1 MAVTVQQHAQKIMGL
16 MNSGSFKAAAKAAK
30 SAMKAFP
37 HEANF
42 INLAG
47 SALAQGGDARA
58 AIAMFSRALKMRPG
72 DAEIQNNLIQALIQ
86 TGQHAKAQELI
97 ARLLPKRKDPTAL
110 WFFKGASLSQSG
122 DPEGAIE
129 ALTKAIEGNPKHALA
144 HNLRGI
150 AYAAVN
156 DEQSAIADFR
166 RAHELNPRDP
176 DPLANIG
183 LPLARTGDAKAA
195 LEAVE
200 KALAINPNHV
210 NALHRQAIL
219 LAEEGR
225 IDEAIAAYHYLL
237 SVDPLHAEAYAELVA
252 TQAAEDNRALLP
264 DILAAQKK
272 VPPKSPLQ
280 ADLQRAAGNIY
291 FQLGDYD
298 KAATALARFNDLNA
312 KARPYDSAAEA
323 AECDRILA
331 AFPLGTPLP
340 AGGDRDRPTPIFVLG
355 QPRSGTT
362 LSEMILTAHPE
373 VQSCGELDMTRRL
386 VAALEDSGAPFD
398 PAAFA
403 AGFRAEM
410 PPVAPEARAFVDKMP
425 LNYRYIGYLLA
436 AFPEAPILHIARDPR
451 DVALSMWRSYFPSGG
466 MAFTFDQRAM
476 AHSANTYRRYMAHW
490 EALAPDRILT
500 LDYGEIV
507 SDLPAAA
514 RRMADFCGL
523 DWHEAMAAPEKN
535 TAAVR
540 TAAVVQVRQGVHKRS
555 LGGWRRMEAALAPFL
570 EDLDPA
576 LWPDL
581 T

>member
-1 MAVTVQQHAQKIMGL
+1 MAGTVQQHAQKIMGL
-16 MNSGSFKAAAKAAK
+16 MNSGNFNAAAKAAK
-30 SAMKAFP
+30 GAMKAFP
-37 HEANF
+37 REANF
-42 INLAG
+42 ANLAG
-47 SALAQGGDARA
+47 SALAQGGDGRG
-58 AIAMFSRALKMRPG
+58 AIAMFTKALKLRPG
-72 DAEIQNNLIQALIQ
+72 DADMQNNLIQALIQ

-97 ARLLPKRKDPTAL
+97 DKLLPKRADPSAL

-122 DPEGAIE
+122 DSQAAIT
-129 ALTKAIEGNPKHALA
+129 ALTKAIESNPKHALA

-150 AYAAVN
+150 AHIAQS
-156 DEQSAIADFR
+156 DEVSAIADFE
-166 RAHELNPRDP
+166 RAHALNPRDP

-183 LPLARTGDAKAA
+183 LPLARLGRAEEA
-195 LEAVE
+195 LAAVE
-200 KALAINPNHV
+200 KALALNPNHV

-237 SVDPLHAEAYAELVA
+237 TIDPLHAEGYAELAA
-252 TQAAEDNRALLP
+252 TQSPEANRALLP
-264 DILAAQKK
+264 EILSAQKK
-272 VPPKSPLQ
+272 LPAKSPLQ
-280 ADLQRAAGNIY
+280 ADLDRAAGHIY
-291 FQLGDYD
+291 FQLGEDA
-298 KAATALARFNDLNA
+298 KAAAALARFNDRNA

-331 AFPLGTPLP
+331 AFPLGMALP
-340 AGGDRDRPTPIFVLG
+340 SGGDSAAPTPIFVLG

-362 LSEMILTAHPE
+362 LSEMILTAHPK
-373 VQSCGELDMTRRL
+373 VQSCGELDMARRL
-386 VAALEDSGAPFD
+386 VAALEESGDAFD

-403 AGFRAEM
+403 AGFRAGM
-410 PPVAPEARAFVDKMP
+410 PPVEAEARAFVDKMP

-436 AFPEAPILHIARDPR
+436 AFPEAPIVHIARDPR
-451 DVALSMWRSYFPSGG
+451 DVALSMWRSYFPAGG

-476 AHSANTYRRYMAHW
+476 ARSANTYRRYMTHW
-490 EALAPDRILT
+490 QALAPDRILT

-523 DWHEAMAAPEKN
+523 DWHDAMAAPEKN

-540 TAAVVQVRQGVHKRS
+540 TASVVQVRQGVHKRS
-555 LGGWRRMEAALAPFL
+555 LGGWRRMEDALRPFL
-570 EDLDPA
+570 EELDPA

>member
-30 SAMKAFP
+30 GAMKAFP

-42 INLAG
+42 VNLAA
-47 SALAQGGDARA
+47 SAMAQSGDGRA
-58 AIAMFSRALKMRPG
+58 AITMFSKALKMRPG
-72 DAEIQNNLIQALIQ
+72 DVEIQNNLIQALIQ
-86 TGQHAKAQELI
+86 TGQHVKAQELI
-97 ARLLPKRKDPTAL
+97 AKLLPKRADPSAL

-122 DPEGAIE
+122 DSKGAIA
-129 ALTKAIEGNPKHALA
+129 ALTKAIEANPKHAMA
-144 HNLRGI
+144 YNLRGI
-150 AYAAVN
+150 AHATEN

-183 LPLARTGDAKAA
+183 LPLARTGDPDAA
-195 LEAVE
+195 LAAVE

-225 IDEAIAAYHYLL
+225 IEDAIAAYTYLL
-237 SVDPLHAEAYAELVA
+237 TIDPLHAEGYAEL
-252 TQAAEDNRALLP
+252 AAMQSREENRALLP
-264 DILAAQKK
+264 DILTAHKK
-272 VPPKSPLQ
+272 LPPRSPLQ
-280 ADLQRAAGNIY
+280 ADLTRAVGNIH
-291 FQLGDYD
+291 FQLGDYG
-298 KAATALARFNDLNA
+298 KAATALARFNDWNA
-312 KARPYDSAAEA
+312 KLRPYDSGAEA

-331 AFPLGTPLP
+331 AFPLGAPLP
-340 AGGDRDRPTPIFVLG
+340 AGGDRDTPTPIFVLG

-362 LSEMILTAHPE
+362 LSEMILTAHPQ
-373 VQSCGELDMTRRL
+373 VQSCGELDMARRL
-386 VAALEDSGAPFD
+386 VAALEENGEAFD

-403 AGFRAEM
+403 AGFRADM
-410 PPVAPEARAFVDKMP
+410 PPVAAQARAFVDKMP

-451 DVALSMWRSYFPSGG
+451 DVALSMWRSYFPAGG

-476 AHSANTYRRYMAHW
+476 AKSANTYRRYMAHW

-523 DWHEAMAAPEKN
+523 DWHDAMAAPEKN

-540 TAAVVQVRQGVHKRS
+540 TASVVQVRQGVHKRS
-555 LGGWRRMEAALAPFL
+555 LGGWRRMEDALGPFL
-570 EDLDPA
+570 NELDPA